1 MKLSVIIPAFNEE
14 NTILQI
20 LEKIENVNDIE
31 KEIIIVDDCSTDKT
45 KALLDSLSNKNYKII
60 FHKKNLGKGAAIQTA
75 KKFISG
81 DIVLIQD
88 ADLEYDPQDYTK
100 LIKPIINGET
110 QVVYG
115 SRVLGKKRYFVKNF
129 SSIYRIF
136 FNHVLTIFSNIL
148 NKQDLTDAHTCYKV
162 FSTKLFN
169 SIELRENGFSF
180 CPEITT
186 KISKKNISIIEIP
199 IAYHGRSYKEGKKI
213 KVSDGF
219 QAIITILKYKF

>member
-1 MKLSVIIPAFNEE
+1 MKLSIIIPAFNEE

-45 KALLDSLSNKNYKII
+45 KELLDSLSNKNYKII

-100 LIKPIINGET
+100 LIKPIINGDA

-136 FNHVLTIFSNIL
+136 FNHVLTIFSNVL
-148 NKQDLTDAHTCYKV
+148 NKQDM
-162 FSTKLFN
+162 
-169 SIELRENGFSF
+169 
-180 CPEITT
+180 
-186 KISKKNISIIEIP
+186 
-199 IAYHGRSYKEGKKI
+199 KI
-213 KVSDGF
+213 KD
-219 QAIITILKYKF
+219 K